1 MAALVAVETLA
12 LALLSVLVVG
22 LLRSHAEIL
31 RRLHDLGVGLD
42 DSHDGPAG
50 RPVPV
55 APPSPRLAGEGAPA
69 ITGVTPFD
77 EAVAVSPAS
86 RDTLLAFLTT
96 GCTSCQAF
104 WDALR
109 DTAETPG
116 GSRVVV
122 VTRGPGDESVGT
134 ARRLAGGRVD
144 VVMSSDA
151 WRDYAVPGAPY
162 FVQVASGRVAGEGT
176 AKTWPQVL
184 QLLDAA
190 ASDAAAAAP
199 SNADQGPSGPWS
211 TDAEREQRTDAELEA
226 AGIRPGDPRL
236 YHGPPGAADPTE
248 RRQD

>member
-31 RRLHDLGVGLD
+31 RRLHDLGVNLD
-42 DSHDGPAG
+42 DDAAASP

-109 DTAETPG
+109 DTAETPAG
-116 GSRVVV
+116 ARVVV

-134 ARRLAGGRVD
+134 ARKLAGGRVD

-176 AKTWPQVL
+176 AKTWHQVL

-190 ASDAAAAAP
+190 GS
-199 SNADQGPSGPWS
+199 DQGLAGNNKGLTGPWS
-211 TDAEREQRTDAELEA
+211 TDAEREQRIDAELDA

-236 YHGPPGAADPTE
+236 YHRPADTAAPA
-248 RRQD
+248 QD